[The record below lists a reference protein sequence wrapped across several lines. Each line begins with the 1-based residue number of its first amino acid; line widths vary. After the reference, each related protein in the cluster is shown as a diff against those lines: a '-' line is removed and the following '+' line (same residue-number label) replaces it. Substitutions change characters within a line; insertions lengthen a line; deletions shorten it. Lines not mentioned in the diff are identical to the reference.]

1 MTALH
6 RAALYGTEAAVRL
19 LLRAGARPELRNKEG
34 QSCIEISTA
43 PEIRRLVQAS
53 QVPPLPPLL
62 LCMTPRAVLSLVD
75 TAWPCLVIAALLVRS
90 FCPLLSPSP
99 RPPSPSSH
107 TTG

>member
-62 LCMTPRAVLSLVD
+62 GGPFFPWWTLRGRVWS
-75 TAWPCLVIAALLVRS
+75 S
-90 FCPLLSPSP
+90 
-99 RPPSPSSH
+99 PPS
-107 TTG
+107 